1 MMIIIPGNSN
11 MGVEVG
17 SVGSEASI
25 NFLLF
30 FSEKGK
36 ILQTDRC
43 GIKSDLCL
51 GLSYVRMLS

>member
-25 NFLLF
+25 NFLLY
-30 FSEKGK
+30 FSEKEK
-36 ILQTDRC
+36 KTANW
-43 GIKSDLCL
+43 
-51 GLSYVRMLS
+51 

>member
-25 NFLLF
+25 NFLL
-30 FSEKGK
+30 SLVKKEKYCKLIDVELNLTSGCAS
-36 ILQTDRC
+36 LMSGC
-43 GIKSDLCL
+43 
-51 GLSYVRMLS
+51 

>member
-1 MMIIIPGNSN
+1 